1 MTIVPGTIHDDD
13 GALTE
18 VGVFPPASVTQ
29 SGTRKRAG
37 VVTLALFDTGSEV
50 TLIQQGIAANLG
62 IAPHDARDIVTIDNR
77 VVRCKV
83 FAVTLAFPDTSLV
96 IEDLWVAEARFETY
110 SRADVQV
117 IIGRSVLRK
126 GTFTYNGWD
135 RLFTFEVTSP

>member
-1 MTIVPGTIHDDD
+1 V
-13 GALTE
+13 A
-18 VGVFPPASVTQ
+18 
-29 SGTRKRAG
+29 
-37 VVTLALFDTGSEV
+37 TLALFDTGSEV
-50 TLIQQGIAANLG
+50 TLIQQGIPANLG

-77 VVRCKV
+77 IVRCNV
-83 FAVTLAFPDTSLV
+83 FAVTLAFPNTSLV
-96 IEDLWVAEARFETY
+96 IEDLWVAEAGFETY